1 MSTKPQAIRKQ
12 DIIEVA
18 SFKYEGYEKQNYV
31 PERFVKTRIVAK
43 LKDKNKTPNFKN
55 ILDDVTLMFL
65 LENNEGLLAES
76 GWIELEVVLKV

>member
-55 ILDDVTLMFL
+55 ILDDVTLMFH

>member
-65 LENNEGLLAES
+65 LENNEGLLANN

>member
-1 MSTKPQAIRKQ
+1 MNTKPQAIRKQ

-55 ILDDVTLMFL
+55 ILDDVTLMFH

>member
-1 MSTKPQAIRKQ
+1 MSIKPQAIRKQ

-55 ILDDVTLMFL
+55 ILDDVTLMFH

>member
-31 PERFVKTRIVAK
+31 PERFVKTKIIAK

-55 ILDDVTLMFL
+55 ILDDVTLMFH
-65 LENNEGLLAES
+65 LENNEALLEDNS
-76 GWIELEVVLKV
+76 WIELEVVLKV

>member
-18 SFKYEGYEKQNYV
+18 SFKYDGYEKQNYV
-31 PERFVKTRIVAK
+31 PEKFVKTKIVAK

-65 LENNEGLLAES
+65 LQNNEALLEDKN
-76 GWIELEVVLKV
+76 WIELEVVLKT